1 MQLRKPAAQ
10 EGAATECRPYK
21 LMDYKAITFE
31 VADRIAT
38 ITFNRPDRLNAINEE
53 MRDDFTR
60 LFTELQT
67 NEEIGVVVFTGAG
80 RAFSA
85 GGDIEYFEREWSAV
99 KFRAENHRLTQF
111 FDELELIE
119 KPVLAAINGP
129 CTGAGLQITLS
140 CDIRIASDQAK
151 FGFRENNIGLIPGA
165 GGCSRL
171 VKLIGYGKAKE
182 LIFIGEMISAGEAE
196 RIGLVNR
203 VVPHEELMN
212 HTRALAGHLLTR
224 APEALGLAKRILWQS
239 VNSDFQT
246 GRTLEALAQSVLVK
260 SKDHREGVR
269 AFREKRKPKFTG
281 E

>member
-1 MQLRKPAAQ
+1 M
-10 EGAATECRPYK
+10 PYK
-21 LMDYKAITFE
+21 TILFDLAS
-31 VADRIAT
+31 RIAT
-38 ITFNRPDRLNAINEE
+38 ITFNRADRLNAINQE
-53 MRDDFTR
+53 MREDFTL

-67 NEEIGVVVFTGAG
+67 NQDIGVVIFTGEG

-85 GGDIEYFEREWSAV
+85 GGDIEYFEREWPTAR
-99 KFRAENHRLTQF
+99 FRAENHRLTQF

-140 CDIRIASDQAK
+140 CDIRIASDQAR

-182 LIFIGEMISAGEAE
+182 LIFTGEMIDAAEAE

-203 VVPHEELMN
+203 VVPHDELMN
-212 HTRALAGHLLTR
+212 HTRALAEHLLTR
-224 APEALGLAKRILWQS
+224 APEALGLAKRILWHS
-239 VNSDFQT
+239 VTSDFQT
-246 GRTLEALAQSVLVK
+246 GRMLEALAQSILVK

-269 AFREKRKPKFTG
+269 AFREKRKPEFTG

>member
-1 MQLRKPAAQ
+1 MA
-10 EGAATECRPYK
+10 
-21 LMDYKAITFE
+21 YKAINFE
-31 VADRIAT
+31 LKDRIAT
-38 ITFNRPDRLNAINEE
+38 ITLNRPDRLNAINED
-53 MRDDFTR
+53 MRDDFSR

-67 NEEIGVVVFTGAG
+67 NEDIGVVIFTGSG

-85 GGDIEYFEREWSAV
+85 GGDIKYFERDWRTTS
-99 KFRAENHRLTQF
+99 FRAENHRLTQF

-140 CDIRIASDQAK
+140 CDIRLASDQAE

-182 LIFIGEMISAGEAE
+182 LIFTGEMISAMEAE

-203 VVPHEELMN
+203 VVPHDELIV
-212 HTRALAGHLLTR
+212 HTRSLAEHLLTR
-224 APEALGLAKRILWQS
+224 APEALGLAKRILWHS
-239 VNSDFQT
+239 VNSDFST
-246 GRTLEALAQSVLVK
+246 GRTLEALAQSILIK
-260 SKDHREGVR
+260 SKDHREGIR
-269 AFREKRKPKFTG
+269 AFREKRKPEFKG

>member
-1 MQLRKPAAQ
+1 M
-10 EGAATECRPYK
+10 T
-21 LMDYKAITFE
+21 DYKSIIFE
-31 VADRIAT
+31 LSGRIAT
-38 ITFNRPDRLNAINEE
+38 VTLNRPDRLNAINEE
-53 MRDDFTR
+53 MRDDFSR

-67 NEEIGVVVFTGAG
+67 NEEIRVVVITGAG

-85 GGDIEYFEREWSAV
+85 GGDIEYFERDWDTA

-119 KPVLAAINGP
+119 KPVIAAINGP

-140 CDIRIASDQAK
+140 CDIRLASDRAK

-182 LIFIGEMISAGEAE
+182 LIFTGEMIEAVEAE

-203 VVPHEELMN
+203 VVPHDELLEQA
-212 HTRALAGHLLTR
+212 RSLAEHLLTR
-224 APEALGLAKRILWQS
+224 APEALGLAKRILWHA
-239 VNSDFQT
+239 VTSDFQT
-246 GRTLEALAQSVLVK
+246 GRLLEALAQSVLIK
-260 SKDHREGVR
+260 TEDHREGVR
-269 AFREKRKPKFTG
+269 AFREKRKPLFKG
-281 E
+281 K

>member
-1 MQLRKPAAQ
+1 MN
-10 EGAATECRPYK
+10 YK
-21 LMDYKAITFE
+21 TLIIE
-31 VADRIAT
+31 LSDRIAT
-38 ITFNRPDRLNAINEE
+38 ITLNRPDRLNAVNQE
-53 MRDDFTR
+53 MRDDFR
-60 LFTELQT
+60 ALLNELQI
-67 NEEIGVVVFTGAG
+67 NDDIGVVIFTGAG

-85 GGDIEYFEREWSAV
+85 GGDIEYFERDWNTA

-140 CDIRIASDQAK
+140 CDIRIAGDQAQ

-182 LIFIGEMISAGEAE
+182 LIFTGEMITADEAC

-203 VVPHEELMN
+203 VVAHDELLS
-212 HTRALAGHLLTR
+212 HARSLAEHLLTR

-246 GRTLEALAQSVLVK
+246 GRTLEALAQSILIK
-260 SKDHREGVR
+260 TEDHKEGVR
-269 AFREKRKPKFTG
+269 AFREKRKPQFKG

>member
-1 MQLRKPAAQ
+1 ML
-10 EGAATECRPYK
+10 
-21 LMDYKAITFE
+21 LKAITFE
-31 VADRIAT
+31 ESDRIAT
-38 ITFNRPDRLNAINEE
+38 ITLNRPDVLNAMNME
-53 MRDDFTR
+53 MREDFMQ
-60 LFTELQT
+60 LFDELQR
-67 NEEIGVVVFTGAG
+67 NDRIAVVIITGSG

-85 GGDIEYFEREWSAV
+85 GGDIEYFERKWNTA
-99 KFRAENHRLTQF
+99 KFRAETRRLTQF
-111 FDELELIE
+111 FDELEQIE

-182 LIFIGEMISAGEAE
+182 LIFTGEMIAATEAE

-203 VVPHEELMN
+203 VVPHDELMS
-212 HTRALAGHLLTR
+212 HTRSLAEHLLTR

-239 VNSDFQT
+239 VVSDFQT
-246 GRTLEALAQSVLVK
+246 GRMLESLAQSVLLK
-260 SKDHREGVR
+260 TEDHHEGIR
-269 AFREKRKPKFTG
+269 AFREKRKPQFRG
-281 E
+281 D

>member
-1 MQLRKPAAQ
+1 MS
-10 EGAATECRPYK
+10 
-21 LMDYKAITFE
+21 YKAIKFE
-31 VADRIAT
+31 LSDCIAT
-38 ITFNRPDRLNAINEE
+38 VTFNRPDRLNAINED
-53 MRDDFTR
+53 MRDDFTS

-67 NEEIGVVVFTGAG
+67 NEDIGVVIFTGAG

-85 GGDIEYFEREWSAV
+85 GGDIEYFERDWSTR

-140 CDIRIASDQAK
+140 CDIRVASDQAK
-151 FGFRENNIGLIPGA
+151 FGFLENNIGLIPGA

-182 LIFIGEMISAGEAE
+182 LIFTGEMISAVEAE

-203 VVPHEELMN
+203 VVPHDELMSR
-212 HTRALAGHLLTR
+212 TRALAEHLLTR
-224 APEALGLAKRILWQS
+224 APEALGLAKRILWHS
-239 VNSDFQT
+239 VTSDFAT
-246 GRTLEALAQSVLVK
+246 GRMLEALAQSVLVK
-260 SKDHREGVR
+260 SKDHREGIR
-269 AFREKRKPKFTG
+269 AFRQKRRPEFTG

>member
-1 MQLRKPAAQ
+1 
-10 EGAATECRPYK
+10 
-21 LMDYKAITFE
+21 MDYKTILYE
-31 VADRIAT
+31 ESGRVAT
-38 ITFNRPDRLNAINEE
+38 VTFNRPDRLNAINEE
-53 MRDDFTR
+53 MREDFSR
-60 LFTELQT
+60 LFRQIQT
-67 NEEIGVVVFTGAG
+67 DEHVGVIIFTGAG

-85 GGDIEYFEREWSAV
+85 GGDIEYFERDWNTAR
-99 KFRAENHRLTQF
+99 FRAENHRLTQF

-140 CDIRIASDQAK
+140 CDIRVASDQAK

-182 LIFIGEMISAGEAE
+182 LIFTGEMISAEEAE

-203 VVPHEELMN
+203 VVPHDELIS
-212 HTRALAGHLLTR
+212 HTRALAEHLLTR
-224 APEALGLAKRILWQS
+224 APEALGLAKKILWHS
-239 VNSDFQT
+239 VTSDFDT
-246 GRTLEALAQSVLVK
+246 GRMLEALAQSILIK
-260 SKDHREGVR
+260 SGDHREGVR
-269 AFREKRKPKFTG
+269 AFREKRKPNFKG